1 MKILKSVVN
10 QNKILAEV
18 DQGIRVLLKK
28 YFEKYFINYISFLSS
43 VILFNMFKLKNYLK
57 IFILITTHNPTL
69 YCLRSA
75 ADFILRG
82 KYEGRVLKVWGI
94 RELESY

>member
-1 MKILKSVVN
+1 
-10 QNKILAEV
+10 
-18 DQGIRVLLKK
+18 
-28 YFEKYFINYISFLSS
+28 
-43 VILFNMFKLKNYLK
+43 MFKLKNYLK

-75 ADFILRG
+75 ADFILGG
-82 KYEGRVLKVWGI
+82 KYEGPVLTVRGI

>member
-1 MKILKSVVN
+1 MVD

-28 YFEKYFINYISFLSS
+28 KLEKYFINYISVLSS
-43 VILFNMFKLKNYLK
+43 VILFNKFKLKNYLK

-75 ADFILRG
+75 ADLILG
-82 KYEGRVLKVWGI
+82 GI
-94 RELESY
+94 S